1 MIECKHCLSRWE
13 SKFKVD
19 ICPFCKAKLIVEDPS
34 KMTTV
39 SQVIAYLIQQNGQ
52 DFVGGGAF
60 VGHLSDI
67 APQFAK
73 ETRLIRIA
81 VESGA
86 YSALLKAKN
95 RAYTIGVEK
104 QKLCQNYFMGEQW
117 AAQVLQW
124 LVDALENKPT
134 QFSDAPPTPPAPRK
148 VVIRGGPDF
157 VIEGTRLIRY
167 TGRTGHVIVPKGI
180 TEIGINAFLWNKA
193 IRTVTLP
200 DSVISI
206 HSEAFHGCTNME
218 SIHLGSSLEHIGS
231 RAFQDCAAL
240 KELRMPKTVI
250 QLENYAFS
258 GCASLTEV
266 WLSPSVASHHLGVF
280 HNCTKLKKFSYT
292 D

>member
-1 MIECKHCLSRWE
+1 
-13 SKFKVD
+13 
-19 ICPFCKAKLIVEDPS
+19 
-34 KMTTV
+34 MTTV
-39 SQVIAYLIQQNGQ
+39 SQVIAYLIRQKGQ

-60 VGHLSDI
+60 VGHLSDV

-134 QFSDAPPTPPAPRK
+134 QAAAPTTVPAKNPIIRNSD
-148 VVIRGGPDF
+148 GF
-157 VIEGTRLIRY
+157 VMEGATLIHY
-167 TGRTGHVIVPKGI
+167 TGNKAHVVVPKGT
-180 TEIGINAFLWNKA
+180 TEIGTKAFIWNKT
-193 IRTVTLP
+193 IHTVTLP
-200 DSVISI
+200 DSVTMI

-218 SIHLGSSLEHIGS
+218 SIHLGSSLERIGS
-231 RAFQDCAAL
+231 RAFQDCASL
-240 KELRMPKTVI
+240 KELRMPKTVT

-280 HNCTKLKKFSYT
+280 HNCMKLKKFSYT